1 MPGKVRGG
9 ADDRT
14 TRGTSRQF
22 EDGASTSSKHPM
34 PATVGPRT
42 TLRSIPGRGL
52 RILIEWREN
61 MTKLKLLGAA
71 ALLLT
76 SALAG
81 PAMAQQAIS
90 HPANCEARYP
100 NANCRNLG
108 PGKPY
113 TGSYQRHAAYRN
125 GNGNNGWQQDGWNDN
140 RRNSGF
146 WPGDV
151 AAGVVDGAVATA
163 GAAVGT
169 AGAIAAAP
177 FEGSDSY
184 AYYNGGGHDN
194 GWNNNGW
201 NNQSYAQ
208 RNGFVCTPGT
218 YFRGEDHRL
227 HICQ

>member
-1 MPGKVRGG
+1 M
-9 ADDRT
+9 
-14 TRGTSRQF
+14 TR
-22 EDGASTSSKHPM
+22 
-34 PATVGPRT
+34 
-42 TLRSIPGRGL
+42 
-52 RILIEWREN
+52 
-61 MTKLKLLGAA
+61 LKLLGAA
-71 ALLLT
+71 TLVLS

-108 PGKPY
+108 PGNPY

-125 GNGNNGWQQDGWNDN
+125 GNWNNGWQQDGWQNNWNDNHSWNDN

-177 FEGSDSY
+177 FENDSY
-184 AYYNGGGHDN
+184 ASYNGGGYDN
-194 GWNNNGW
+194 GWNNNGWNNGW

-218 YFRGEDHRL
+218 WFKGEDGRRHL
-227 HICQ
+227 CQ